1 MTFSLISNKLKKPEK
16 KGGIPFMEKHYLK
29 ELLNDRKRSIEVM
42 NTTTA
47 KIYYLPDNDQILKV
61 FKPAY
66 LTLC

>member
-1 MTFSLISNKLKKPEK
+1 
-16 KGGIPFMEKHYLK
+16 MEKHYLK